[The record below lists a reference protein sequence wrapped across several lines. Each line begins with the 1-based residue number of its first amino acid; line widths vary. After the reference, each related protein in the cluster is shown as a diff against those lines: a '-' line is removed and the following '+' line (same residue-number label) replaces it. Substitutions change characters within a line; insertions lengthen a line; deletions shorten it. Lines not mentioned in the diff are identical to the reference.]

1 MQEWKY
7 SFNSH
12 IDWIRKNI
20 KLNDINIFLKINE
33 EVVGYN
39 LLRIRKFYTRENFT
53 NKNYYYFDTMIID
66 KNFRKKKLSKKIMMK
81 SIKIIKKNNFAF
93 LLCKKS
99 LIRYYKKFG
108 WILMDKKKIKILN
121 KKTKL
126 NYMIMPGKIKK
137 TDFNKKQ
144 FLLKIS

>member
-1 MQEWKY
+1 
-7 SFNSH
+7 
-12 IDWIRKNI
+12 
-20 KLNDINIFLKINE
+20 
-33 EVVGYN
+33 
-39 LLRIRKFYTRENFT
+39 
-53 NKNYYYFDTMIID
+53 
-66 KNFRKKKLSKKIMMK
+66 MMR